1 MWRNFRIFAP
11 SNNNF
16 THFNLNNLKENREM
30 EKELNV
36 IEQAIKVTSFRKLIR
51 ECCRKKGLEY
61 PSDEK
66 IAEYIESGC
75 AFDVDDFMGDYESK
89 IGVFKD
95 PFVDFK
101 AEIEKMDWIV
111 NKPTEEEMR
120 AFFNTKGNNIQSFV
134 MEHNINSFRPLERDV
149 LFKILK
155 LPTFILVELWNDFIL
170 ESSIYGEDSYI
181 YDLDNDDDIKVL
193 TDNMSSS
200 DLKRVRAI
208 NNTGVRY
215 IQWLSLNDGSIK
227 GVATSKIKPI
237 IVGHWGEIFE
247 RILSY
252 PKSYNEFV
260 VFEHIFPI
268 LVKHLGYKFNEN
280 KGCFEFVKKD

>member
-1 MWRNFRIFAP
+1 
-11 SNNNF
+11 
-16 THFNLNNLKENREM
+16 M

-120 AFFNTKGNNIQSFV
+120 VFFNTKGNNIQSFV

-149 LFKILK
+149 LFKVLK
-155 LPTFILVELWNDFIL
+155 LPTFVLVGLWNDFIL
-170 ESSIYGEDSYI
+170 ESNIYGEDSYI
-181 YDLDNDDDIKVL
+181 YDLDNDDDINYL
-193 TDNMSSS
+193 IDNMPSSVF
-200 DLKRVRAI
+200 KRVKAI
-208 NNTGVRY
+208 NNTGVHY

-227 GVATSKIKPI
+227 GVATSQIKPI

-247 RILSY
+247 HILSY
-252 PKSYNEFV
+252 PKSYDELV